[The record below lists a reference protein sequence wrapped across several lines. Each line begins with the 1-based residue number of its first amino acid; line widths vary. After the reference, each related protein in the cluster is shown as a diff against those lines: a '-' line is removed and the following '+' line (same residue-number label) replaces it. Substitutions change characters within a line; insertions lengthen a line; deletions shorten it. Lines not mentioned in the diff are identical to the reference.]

1 MTNYGYKKY
10 LKVEGESSISLNE
23 EKIQADSRWD
33 GLHGVVTNAKDLS
46 NQEILNQYNSLWQVE
61 EAFRVTKHDLKVRPI
76 YHFKP
81 QRVKAHLAISF
92 IAYALVKHLQY
103 RVKLQYRKLSPEKI
117 RQHLINVQ
125 TSILLN
131 TKKRIRYGLPSRMSQ
146 EARKIYQV
154 QAIERRITPYII
166 KKL

>member
-1 MTNYGYKKY
+1 MR
-10 LKVEGESSISLNE
+10 SP
-23 EKIQADSRWD
+23 D
-33 GLHGVVTNAKDLS
+33 G
-46 NQEILNQYNSLWQVE
+46 
-61 EAFRVTKHDLKVRPI
+61 I

-81 QRVKAHLAISF
+81 QLVKAHLAISF
-92 IAYALVKHLQY
+92 TAYALVKHLQY
-103 RVKLQYRKLSPEKI
+103 RVKLKYKKLSPERI

-125 TSILLN
+125 TSILLD

-166 KKL
+166 NKL